1 MSEGNS
7 SVSMAKTKLH
17 RQVAKVQ
24 ALKDRMLLEHLDW
37 KKSIYYKNM
46 IGELDDKLSWHLNE
60 DLLMMDELDIL
71 VKLIASFRQKK
82 AIL

>member
-7 SVSMAKTKLH
+7 SVSMAKTMLR
-17 RQVAKVQ
+17 RQGAKVP
-24 ALKDRMLLEHLDW
+24 ALKYRIVLEHLDW
-37 KKSIYYKNM
+37 KKSIYYKNI
-46 IGELDDKLSWHLNE
+46 IGELDDKLSWNLNE

-71 VKLIASFRQKK
+71 VKLITSFRQKK

>member
-1 MSEGNS
+1 MSEGNF
-7 SVSMAKTKLH
+7 SVSMAKNMLR
-17 RQVAKVQ
+17 RQVAKVP
-24 ALKDRMLLEHLDW
+24 AFKDRMVLEHLDW

-46 IGELDDKLSWHLNE
+46 IGELDDKLSWNLNE

-71 VKLIASFRQKK
+71 VKLITSFRQKK